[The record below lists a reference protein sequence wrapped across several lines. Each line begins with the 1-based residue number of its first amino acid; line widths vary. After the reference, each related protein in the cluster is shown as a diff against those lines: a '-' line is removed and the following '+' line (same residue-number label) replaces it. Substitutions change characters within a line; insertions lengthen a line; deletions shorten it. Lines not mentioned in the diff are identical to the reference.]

1 MCCLDL
7 ICFWWFSC
15 GGETIATSDVKCQMA
30 VNFFTS
36 LQRCLFT
43 IHDDKISFESYLQ
56 KKSKG
61 NLEVSKWLPSY
72 KQKGTILGSRLHDP
86 DNFSQQ
92 HKKYW
97 ENLASSFKKFLAHVC
112 YSKWII
118 DAEIYYTAKLC
129 KAQSKQ
135 NRPSISLLYTEVPT
149 K

>member
-1 MCCLDL
+1 MPN
-7 ICFWWFSC
+7 
-15 GGETIATSDVKCQMA
+15 GGELLHIFSKM
-30 VNFFTS
+30 S
-36 LQRCLFT
+36 LHMMIRLALRVTF
-43 IHDDKISFESYLQ
+43 

>member
-36 LQRCLFT
+36 LQRCLFFKHMMIRLALRVT
-43 IHDDKISFESYLQ
+43 F

-92 HKKYW
+92 QKKILR
-97 ENLASSFKKFLAHVC
+97 ESSFF
-112 YSKWII
+112 IQ
-118 DAEIYYTAKLC
+118 EILGSCLLFQMNNWCWDILHC
-129 KAQSKQ
+129 KALQGSEQ
-135 NRPSISLLYTEVPT
+135 TE
-149 K
+149 